1 MQETNNNAYISGV
14 ISEGF
19 CYSHDV
25 YGEKFYTSIVE
36 VERKSGV
43 VDRVPIIVSERLVD
57 VGLILFR
64 ERVCV
69 YGQFRSFNKHDG
81 NRSHLILH
89 LLVREFFC
97 IDDEGY
103 DSNSIELDGYLCKK
117 PYFRETP
124 LGKEIADILLAVNRG
139 NGRTDYIPCIAWWN
153 NARRADG
160 LEVGTHLR
168 ITGRIQSRDYQK
180 QISEEEYETRTAYEV
195 SISQMEVI
203 ESEECK
209 DQVADDE

>member
-1 MQETNNNAYISGV
+1 MKEINNYACISGV
-14 ISEGF
+14 IAEGF
-19 CYSHDV
+19 RYSHNV

-36 VERKSGV
+36 AERKSGV
-43 VDRVPIIVSERLVD
+43 VDRVPIMVSEMLVD

-69 YGQFRSFNKHDG
+69 YGQFRSFNKRDG

-89 LLVREFFC
+89 LFVREFFC

-153 NARRADG
+153 NARCADA
-160 LEVGTHLR
+160 LDIGTHLK
-168 ITGRIQSRDYQK
+168 ITGRIQSREYIK
-180 QISEEEYETRTAYEV
+180 QITEEYAERRTAYEV

-209 DQVADDE
+209 DQVADAE